1 MKTAEIEY
9 LEGFRIK
16 VFEIALGKDAINK
29 KFTDADVLDSL
40 KENSEK
46 SNLFGII
53 QDALQ
58 KEGWDINKGES
69 E

>member
-9 LEGFRIK
+9 LENFKTK
-16 VFEIALGKDAINK
+16 VFEIAFGKDAINK
-29 KFTDADVLDSL
+29 KFTDSEVLDNL

-46 SNLFGII
+46 RHLFEIM
-53 QDALQ
+53 QSALQ
-58 KEGWDINKGES
+58 EEGWDINKGES